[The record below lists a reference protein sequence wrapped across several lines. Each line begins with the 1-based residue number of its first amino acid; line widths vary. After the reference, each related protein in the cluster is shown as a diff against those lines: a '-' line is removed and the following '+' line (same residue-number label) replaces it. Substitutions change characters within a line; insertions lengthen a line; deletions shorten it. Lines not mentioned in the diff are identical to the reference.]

1 MSKNMSLKRILMAA
15 LLMASMLFSASIIR
29 AQEATAEPS
38 TAETAVT
45 EGEQSTTAPAEGEA
59 APAEG
64 EAAPAEGEAA
74 PAEGEA
80 AAAEGEAAPAVS
92 PLTPLGINA
101 GFLVAQIVNF
111 LIIFVALRVFLW
123 KRIADMLDSRGAKIQ
138 KGLEDAQVAANARRN
153 AEAEAETIRSNARAD
168 ISKGVE
174 EGRLRGDEVAKQ
186 IEAEARNEAEKIRA
200 EARTA
205 AAAERD
211 QQLAGLRGQ
220 IAAISLA
227 ATQKLIG
234 SALDANKAKSL
245 IDSFFTDVPQGA
257 LKLGGSV
264 EVVSAMPLDDAE
276 KNKAKSAIGADN
288 ITFTVDPTILGGLI
302 VRSGDRVVDGSVRS
316 GLNELSA
323 RLN

>member
-1 MSKNMSLKRILMAA
+1 MNKNLSLKRILMVA
-15 LLMASMLFSASIIR
+15 LLMASMLLSVSIIR
-29 AQEATAEPS
+29 AQEATAEP
-38 TAETAVT
+38 TAAEA
-45 EGEQSTTAPAEGEA
+45 AAEGDHSTD
-59 APAEG
+59 
-64 EAAPAEGEAA
+64 
-74 PAEGEA
+74 
-80 AAAEGEAAPAVS
+80 AAAEGEAGAAEAAPATS

-101 GFLVAQIVNF
+101 GFLIAQIINF
-111 LIIFVALRVFLW
+111 LIIFGALTVFLW
-123 KRIADMLDSRGAKIQ
+123 RPIVNMLDSRGAKIQ

-153 AEAEAETIRSNARAD
+153 AEAEAETIRANARAD

-174 EGRLRGDEVAKQ
+174 EGRLRGDEIAKQ
-186 IEAEARNEAEKIRA
+186 IEAEARAEAEKIRA
-200 EARTA
+200 EARTS

-234 SALDANKAKSL
+234 AALDEKKAKSL
-245 IDSFFTDVPQGA
+245 IDGFFTDVPANA
-257 LKLGGSV
+257 LKLGGNV

-276 KNKAKSAIGADN
+276 KAKAKSSIGADN
-288 ITFTVDPTILGGLI
+288 ISFVVDPNILGGLI

-316 GLNELSA
+316 GLNDLGA

>member
-1 MSKNMSLKRILMAA
+1 MSKNMSLKRILMVA
-15 LLMASMLFSASIIR
+15 LLMASMLFSASMIR
-29 AQEATAEPS
+29 AQEATAEAATGDHS
-38 TAETAVT
+38 TAT
-45 EGEQSTTAPAEGEA
+45 
-59 APAEG
+59 
-64 EAAPAEGEAA
+64 
-74 PAEGEA
+74 
-80 AAAEGEAAPAVS
+80 AAEGEHGTEAAAEAAAPSTS

-101 GFLVAQIVNF
+101 GFLIAQIVNF
-111 LIIFVALRVFLW
+111 LILFVALRQFLW
-123 KRIADMLDSRGAKIQ
+123 KRIVNMLDSRGAKIQ

-153 AEAEAETIRSNARAD
+153 AEAEAETIRANARAD

-174 EGRLRGDEVAKQ
+174 EGRLRGDEIAKQ
-186 IEAEARNEAEKIRA
+186 IEAEARTEAEKIRA
-200 EARTA
+200 EARTS

-234 SALDANKAKSL
+234 AALDEKKAKSL
-245 IDSFFTDVPQGA
+245 IDGFFSDVPASA
-257 LKLGGSV
+257 LKLGGTV

-276 KNKAKSAIGADN
+276 KAKAKSAIGSD
-288 ITFTVDPTILGGLI
+288 TVSFVVDPNILGGLI

-316 GLNELSA
+316 GLNDLGA

>member
-1 MSKNMSLKRILMAA
+1 MNKNLSLKRILMVA
-15 LLMASMLFSASIIR
+15 LLMASMLFSVSIIR
-29 AQEATAEPS
+29 AQEATAEP
-38 TAETAVT
+38 TAAEA
-45 EGEQSTTAPAEGEA
+45 AAEGDHSTD
-59 APAEG
+59 
-64 EAAPAEGEAA
+64 
-74 PAEGEA
+74 
-80 AAAEGEAAPAVS
+80 AAAEGEAGAAEAAPATS

-101 GFLVAQIVNF
+101 GFLIAQIINF
-111 LIIFVALRVFLW
+111 LIIFGALTVFLW
-123 KRIADMLDSRGAKIQ
+123 RPIVNMLDSRGAKIQ

-153 AEAEAETIRSNARAD
+153 AEAEAETIRANARAD

-174 EGRLRGDEVAKQ
+174 EGRLRGDEIAKQ
-186 IEAEARNEAEKIRA
+186 IEAEARAEAEKIRA
-200 EARTA
+200 EARTS

-234 SALDANKAKSL
+234 AALDEKKAKSL
-245 IDSFFTDVPQGA
+245 IDGFFTDVPANA
-257 LKLGGSV
+257 LKLGGNV

-276 KNKAKSAIGADN
+276 KAKAKSSIGADN
-288 ITFTVDPTILGGLI
+288 ISFVVDPNILGGLI

-316 GLNELSA
+316 GLNDLGA

>member
-1 MSKNMSLKRILMAA
+1 MSKNKSLKRILMVA
-15 LLMASMLFSASIIR
+15 LLMASMLFSVSIMR
-29 AQEATAEPS
+29 AQEATAEP
-38 TAETAVT
+38 TAAEA
-45 EGEQSTTAPAEGEA
+45 AAEGDHSTE
-59 APAEG
+59 
-64 EAAPAEGEAA
+64 
-74 PAEGEA
+74 
-80 AAAEGEAAPAVS
+80 AAAEGETAAEAAPATS

-101 GFLVAQIVNF
+101 GFLIAQIVNF
-111 LIIFVALRVFLW
+111 LIIFAALLFGLW
-123 KRIADMLDSRGAKIQ
+123 RPIANMLDSRGAKIQ

-186 IEAEARNEAEKIRA
+186 IEAEARTEAEKIRA

-227 ATQKLIG
+227 ATHKLIG
-234 SALDANKAKSL
+234 SALDDKKAKSL
-245 IDSFFTDVPQGA
+245 IDNFFTDVPQGA
-257 LKLGGSV
+257 LKLGGAV
-264 EVVSAMPLDDAE
+264 EVVSAMPLSADEQA
-276 KNKAKSAIGADN
+276 KAKSAIGADS
-288 ITFTVDPTILGGLI
+288 ITFTVDPSILGGLI

-316 GLNELSA
+316 GLNDLSA